1 MIWIILSDIIA
12 QKKLILLYIFTLV
25 LSSITLG
32 RELALALIVS
42 MSYKII
48 TATCM
53 NDDLSGVKSLYF
65 VMPIKR
71 LYVVIEKYVL
81 YILFF
86 MLGFFIAYI
95 SSLIVPSHI
104 LPVYPTHVFFS
115 LGLLFASFGL
125 VIVSVYLVSYFRNG
139 ALASIKSLR
148 PVILFL
154 FIIIVFIAQAGK
166 RNNFSLTTIIISAA
180 NSCYLS
186 SNMYIFGLAFI
197 AVSLLVAIISVVL
210 SLYFVNHN

>member
-12 QKKLILLYIFTLV
+12 QKKLILLYIFTIV
-25 LSSITLG
+25 LSSVILG
-32 RELALALIVS
+32 RELTLALIVS
-42 MSYKII
+42 MSYKIV

-71 LYVVIEKYVL
+71 LYIVIEKYIL

-86 MLGFFIAYI
+86 MLGFFLAYN
-95 SSLIVPSHI
+95 SGLIVSSHI
-104 LPVYPTHVFFS
+104 LPIYPIHVFFF

-139 ALASIKSLR
+139 ALASIKILR
-148 PVILFL
+148 PVMLFL
-154 FIIIVFIAQAGK
+154 FAIVVFIAQVGK
-166 RNNFSLTTIIISAA
+166 RNNFSLTEMIISAA
-180 NSCYLS
+180 KSGYLS
-186 SNMYIFGLAFI
+186 SNIYIIGIAFT
-197 AVSLLVAIISVVL
+197 AVSLLVAIISFVL
-210 SLYFVNHN
+210 SLHFVNRN

>member
-1 MIWIILSDIIA
+1 MIWIILSDITA

-25 LSSITLG
+25 LSSVTLG
-32 RELALALIVS
+32 RELTLALAVS
-42 MSYKII
+42 MSYKIV

-53 NDDLSGVKSLYF
+53 NDDLSGIKSLYF

-86 MLGFFIAYI
+86 MLGFFVTYT
-95 SSLIVPSHI
+95 SGFIVPSHI
-104 LPVYPTHVFFS
+104 LPIYPAHVFFF

-148 PVILFL
+148 PAMLFL
-154 FIIIVFIAQAGK
+154 FIITVFIAQVGR
-166 RNNFSLTTIIISAA
+166 RNNFSLTACIYWEQPLQQCHYWLLLLVLYYRCILSIII
-180 NSCYLS
+180 N
-186 SNMYIFGLAFI
+186 G
-197 AVSLLVAIISVVL
+197 VVK
-210 SLYFVNHN
+210 